1 MSATI
6 SSTPG
11 GGLVKIDVISSKPKE
26 LTISDGIT
34 DDDDDDDDDGDG
46 DGDGN
51 YDGE

>member
-11 GGLVKIDVISSKPKE
+11 GGLVKIDVISSRPKE
-26 LTISDGIT
+26 LTISDGIPGDDY
-34 DDDDDDDDDGDG
+34 DDDD